1 MQIKD
6 RPLFNTFNVYLI
18 DICLI
23 SIMHTRKSE
32 KKNIYDV
39 LLKEIILRL
48 MHDLPPNCIDM
59 LALFVESLL
68 L

>member
-23 SIMHTRKSE
+23 FNYANKRERKKKYLRRFIERDYLHFMH
-32 KKNIYDV
+32 N
-39 LLKEIILRL
+39 
-48 MHDLPPNCIDM
+48 LPPNCIDK
-59 LALFVESLL
+59 LALFA
-68 L
+68 